1 MSTSRFAVRL
11 LSVAEEDL
19 SEAITYIAADNP
31 AAAMALVDTIE
42 KSLDDLTSHP
52 HMGRVP
58 DDPNLM
64 QMGYRYLAVEKYLV
78 FYVVEATVVVIHR
91 ILHGARNYR
100 DLF

>member
-1 MSTSRFAVRL
+1 

-19 SEAITYIAADNP
+19 SDAIAFIAADNP
-31 AAAMALVDTIE
+31 AAAMSMAKTIE
-42 KSLDDLTSHP
+42 RSLDGLASHP
-52 HMGRVP
+52 RMGRVP

-64 QMGYRYLAVEKYLV
+64 QMGYRYLVVENYLV
-78 FYVVEATVVVIHR
+78 FYVVEGKAVIIHR

>member
-1 MSTSRFAVRL
+1 MSTSRFSVRL

-19 SEAITYIAADNP
+19 SEAITFIAADNP
-31 AAAMALVDTIE
+31 AAAMALADTIE
-42 KSLDDLTSHP
+42 KSLGDLAGHP

-64 QMGYRYLAVEKYLV
+64 QMGYRYLVVENYLV
-78 FYVVEATVVVIHR
+78 FYVIETRVVMIHR

-100 DLF
+100 ELL

>member
-1 MSTSRFAVRL
+1 VSSSRFAVRL

-19 SEAITYIAADNP
+19 SEAITFISVDNP
-31 AAAMALVDTIE
+31 DAALALADKIE
-42 KSLDDLTSHP
+42 KGLDDLASHSRV
-52 HMGRVP
+52 GRVP

-64 QMGYRYLAVEKYLV
+64 QMGYRYLVVENYLV
-78 FYVVEATVVVIHR
+78 FYVVDARVVIIHR